1 MKSEDDIFTWNQS
14 IEFCFRY
21 PPLVNLVKFELC
33 KERHVLQQKVLEQV
47 LATEYFS
54 LNDICNSENKYEPYS
69 FGPSN
74 IELYSRPNNCRV
86 KKTNGKD
93 SFNWSYDS
101 LNADGSNYIGRLLL
115 KISSSLDIGNR
126 SLSEI
131 DYLTVKDHV
140 ETKKFIL
147 LCVISDANMID
158 SRYRDGE
165 IKFKL
170 TFGKSV

>member
-1 MKSEDDIFTWNQS
+1 MKSEDDIFKWNQS

-33 KERHVLQQKVLEQV
+33 KETAVLATEYSTV

-54 LNDICNSENKYEPYS
+54 LNDIFNSENNDEPYS
-69 FGPSN
+69 FGPSY
-74 IELYSRPNNCRV
+74 IELYSRPNNCRI
-86 KKTNGKD
+86 KKTNGKN

-101 LNADGSNYIGRLLL
+101 LNADGSYYIGRLLL

-131 DYLTVKDHV
+131 DYLTVKDRV
-140 ETKKFIL
+140 KKEKFIL
-147 LCVISDANMID
+147 LCIISDANMID